1 MCGMLRI
8 MEENNMAN
16 ETESKKRG
24 FSKKHFLWVIII
36 LIIILSS
43 FAAALLII
51 KNNPGLVGLSQSKE
65 KVSDEADKL
74 VSVVSG
80 LMMLPDERPTI
91 ATVTDKE
98 KLSSQTFFAESQ
110 NGDKVLIF
118 TQAKKAVLYRPST
131 NKIIDVAPV
140 SIGGD
145 ATASAKTE
153 KQPVSFVLYN
163 GTSVTGFTKTY
174 ETKLATLVQNA
185 LVVDRDNAKKRDYA
199 TSLLV
204 DLTGTKPG
212 VTVELSKTLGIASGE
227 LPEGETKP
235 TTGDFL
241 IILGEDKK

>member
-1 MCGMLRI
+1 MT
-8 MEENNMAN
+8 N

-24 FSKKHFLWVIII
+24 VPRKYFIWVIII
-36 LIIILSS
+36 FISILSS

-65 KVSDEADKL
+65 KGSEDADKL
-74 VSVVSG
+74 VSMVSG

-98 KLSSQTFFAESQ
+98 KLSSQAFFSESQ

-145 ATASAKTE
+145 ATASAKPE
-153 KQPVSFVLYN
+153 KKSVSFILYN
-163 GTSVTGFTKTY
+163 GTNVTGFTKTY
-174 ETKLATLVQNA
+174 ETKLMVLVQNA
-185 LVVDRDNAKKRDYA
+185 LVIDRDNAKKRDYA
-199 TSLLV
+199 NSVLV
-204 DLTGTKPG
+204 DLTGAQPG
-212 VTVELSKTLGIASGE
+212 VTAELSRALGIAAAE
-227 LPEGETKP
+227 LPDGEVKP
-235 TTGDFL
+235 DGADFL
-241 IILGEDKK
+241 IILGADKK